1 MLGVRQGL
9 SCGAAC
15 GPRIVSRRRLLMPV
29 AAALLGVSAVA
40 AMAQQAEIFTGGR
53 SQFGAD
59 LAVAGYDTVAY
70 FTQNKPV
77 KGSDS
82 FTTSY
87 EGATW
92 KFASKEHLALFKA
105 DPTKYAPQYGGYC
118 AYGVAQGYLVSIEP
132 EQFSIID
139 GKLYLNYDA
148 GVQKK
153 WTKDPAGYNQTA
165 TAKFS
170 DLLKK

>member
-1 MLGVRQGL
+1 MTIHAAITPAPHRTTRLALWLAGVFLMAFSVLATAAEPYNTLKRGL
-9 SCGAAC
+9 IRDTATG
-15 GPRIVSRRRLLMPV
+15 V
-29 AAALLGVSAVA
+29 A
-40 AMAQQAEIFTGGR
+40 IN
-53 SQFGAD
+53 
-59 LAVAGYDTVAY
+59 GYDTVAY

>member
-1 MLGVRQGL
+1 MTTHAAIAATPHRSTHLALWLAGLFLMAFSVLATAAEPYNTLKRGLIKDTATGV
-9 SCGAAC
+9 A
-15 GPRIVSRRRLLMPV
+15 IN
-29 AAALLGVSAVA
+29 
-40 AMAQQAEIFTGGR
+40 
-53 SQFGAD
+53 
-59 LAVAGYDTVAY
+59 GYDTVAY

-87 EGATW
+87 QGATW

-105 DPTKYAPQYGGYC
+105 EPVKYAPQYGGYC
-118 AYGVAQGYLVSIEP
+118 AYGVAQGYLVSVEP
-132 EQFSIID
+132 DQFTIID

-153 WTKDPAGYNQTA
+153 WTKDPAGYNQA
-165 TAKFS
+165 AAAKFS